1 MTTARACLAVACTV
15 LLAGCGT
22 HPVQHSAAGQDAR
35 ASRAKVAKCTP
46 GNCKVPITVIE
57 TGDGCGGSIALDVI
71 DVRMGGID
79 RTGQKVE
86 FTLPV
91 GSGYRFAGDSA
102 LPGWRPP
109 FWIKSGPDPFV
120 GALRVKANGKVLE
133 GELNPRGSGG
143 LVEYGVRFARDQTPI
158 SYCADID
165 PWMVD

>member
-1 MTTARACLAVACTV
+1 MTTAKACLAVACTIV
-15 LLAGCGT
+15 LAGCGT
-22 HPVQHSAAGQDAR
+22 HPVHHGAAVPDAR
-35 ASRAKVAKCTP
+35 ASRVAVAKCTP

-57 TGDGCGGSIALDVI
+57 TADGCAGSIALDVI

-86 FTLPV
+86 FTLPG

-102 LPGWRPP
+102 QPGWKPA

-120 GALRVKANGKVLE
+120 GAPRVKANGKVLE
-133 GELNPRGSGG
+133 GELKPRGSGG
-143 LVEYGVRFARDQTPI
+143 IIEYGVRFARDQTSI